1 MRFAPLLLVSAFTV
15 TPVLAGG
22 GSVAFT
28 GDIREPTCPMD
39 GAQPACMRAARFAVQ
54 SVAPHDLPQVR
65 LLAYVL
71 ARAPG
76 VRWHAM
82 NIVYR

>member
-1 MRFAPLLLVSAFTV
+1 MRHALLMLVSAFAV
-15 TPVLAGG
+15 TPALAGG
-22 GSVAFT
+22 GTIAFT

-39 GAQPACMRAARFAVQ
+39 DAQPACTRAARFEVQ
-54 SVAPHDLPQVR
+54 KAAPRDLPQVR